1 MTVPSQ
7 PAISTDKVLGGQVTV
22 LQLQQ
27 GYRVAIDP
35 IFLAAAVPF
44 AASARAPEQILDL
57 GAGNGVVGFCLMARN
72 PDVRVLAVDRDAD
85 ALARAQTAARLNHVE
100 ERFRSAKAR
109 IGNSPDFA
117 AFRDFDQVVANP
129 PFLPDQRS
137 DPGKADGRRSSDLEG
152 DTPLADWLLTAAA
165 VLRHKGRLTM
175 IHRADRVA
183 EICSL
188 LRPAFGEVTICP
200 LWPKPGLPAKRILIS
215 ARKGSRGADHISAGL
230 VLHQDDGSFTYSSER
245 ILNGAGFDLAR
256 PDIIYDKASNC

>member
-1 MTVPSQ
+1 MTVPSE
-7 PAISTDKVLGGQVTV
+7 PTISTDKVLGGQVTV

-100 ERFRSAKAR
+100 ERFRSAKAC

-117 AFRDFDQVVANP
+117 AFRNFDQVVAIPVSALKGDNVVKRSKNTQWYKGLTLLD
-129 PFLPDQRS
+129 FLETVDVKVEKIVQ
-137 DPGKADGRRSSDLEG
+137 
-152 DTPLADWLLTAAA
+152 
-165 VLRHKGRLTM
+165 
-175 IHRADRVA
+175 
-183 EICSL
+183 
-188 LRPAFGEVTICP
+188 
-200 LWPKPGLPAKRILIS
+200 
-215 ARKGSRGADHISAGL
+215 
-230 VLHQDDGSFTYSSER
+230 
-245 ILNGAGFDLAR
+245 
-256 PDIIYDKASNC
+256 